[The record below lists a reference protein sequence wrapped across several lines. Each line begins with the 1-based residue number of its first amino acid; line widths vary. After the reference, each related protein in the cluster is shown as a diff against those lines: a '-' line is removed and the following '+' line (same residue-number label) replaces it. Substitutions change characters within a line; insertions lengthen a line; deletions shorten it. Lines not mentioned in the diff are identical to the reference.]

1 MTTSTIKFTPTEWEI
16 LMDPLENIPETIVQS
31 LTDEDEISE
40 EEVEASWPTIDHSAR
55 TIEFDL
61 ENEVSI
67 RIIRDAVDGNTCVAA
82 AKDVRNDG
90 EEEKKAYRRTL
101 AAARSLTKK
110 VNATG
115 VEVEGI
121 PEY

>member
-1 MTTSTIKFTPTEWEI
+1 
-16 LMDPLENIPETIVQS
+16 MDPLENIPETIVQS